1 MRTIVMSD
9 QQLERHGLTLDE
21 AASYV
26 GVSPTTLRRVIERG
40 ELPAARVGGH
50 QKGRLIILRDNL
62 DEYLA
67 RQQQEFEQ
75 SRTGNAAESGK
86 DDNSTDT

>member
-1 MRTIVMSD
+1 MED
-9 QQLERHGLTLDE
+9 HQPLERNGLTLDE

-40 ELPAARVGGH
+40 ELPAARVGGP
-50 QKGRLIILRDNL
+50 QKGRLIILRNEL
-62 DEYLA
+62 DDYLA

-75 SRTGNAAESGK
+75 SRSRSNE
-86 DDNSTDT
+86 